1 MFLCVSPNPA
11 IDKRLT
17 LTLLQRAR
25 VNRARAVENFPGG
38 KSTHVAMVLRTLG
51 ASPLWIGP
59 CGGASGRELV
69 AGLSALGIQATAC
82 TTQQSTRT
90 NLEILEDDGSFTEI
104 LEPGT
109 APSPAEWAEFESAC
123 RNLFGEG
130 SGNASVIFSGSL
142 PAGAAPKLYAHL
154 ITGAREFSCKT
165 FLDTSGE
172 PLWLGL
178 AEKPY
183 FVKPNREEV
192 AQLLGKPLS
201 TLSDAVSAVRKLLS
215 LGAESAALSLGSE
228 GLLFCAGTGAPVLF
242 APVVPLRPRSTVGCG
257 DSAMA
262 GFAFGI
268 ASRYSPEDTLR
279 LAAACGAANCVADSP
294 GAARL
299 ENIRDFQQQI
309 CVQTLD
315 GADCS

>member
-17 LTLLQRAR
+17 LTVLEHAR
-25 VNRARAVENFPGG
+25 VNRARAVQNFPGG

-51 ASPLWIGP
+51 GSPRWIGP
-59 CGGASGRELV
+59 CGGASGQALF

-104 LEPGT
+104 LEPGS
-109 APSPAEWAEFESAC
+109 APSSAEWAEFESAC

-130 SGNASVIFSGSL
+130 AENASVIFSGSL
-142 PAGAAPKLYAHL
+142 PAGAAPKLYADL
-154 ITGAREFSCKT
+154 IAGAREFGCKT

-172 PLWLGL
+172 PLRLGL
-178 AEKPY
+178 AGKPT
-183 FVKPNREEV
+183 FVKPNREEA
-192 AQLLGKPLS
+192 AQLIGKPVS
-201 TLSDAVSAVRKLLS
+201 TVSDAVSVVRTLLS

-228 GLLFCAGTGAPVLF
+228 GLLFCSGTSAPVLF

-279 LAAACGAANCVADSP
+279 LAAACGAANCSADSP

-299 ENIRDFQQQI
+299 ENIRGLEQQI
-309 CVQTLD
+309 SVQTLD
-315 GADCS
+315 